1 MTSMDCLLLFL
12 TNTPASIR
20 YQIMNKQAQIILSN
34 CLTLVTTVAPPQ
46 NATAEHLLI
55 KACEIMNRL
64 VVDSFTKL
72 KSRHLSLML
81 QLFSPFML
89 NEASSVNG
97 GTDRFTKEYLISERV
112 FTALYF
118 LLLNTL
124 KSRQYEA
131 YKVIAPL
138 LDGIKYLLRQ
148 IVRARPDGSYLTAI
162 CIQNFSRLCE
172 ELSKNKIVTKKFAEY
187 FLVDFVVLVK
197 LTSLPP
203 KIKQH
208 LMPGVYSIMDTC
220 TEYENQQIFAA
231 LDDVS
236 KGIFKG
242 MFNEY
247 NRDHKFSGK
256 V

>member
-1 MTSMDCLLLFL
+1 MLL
-12 TNTPASIR
+12 TASIR

-64 VVDSFTKL
+64 VVDSVSSYNQYRYQHGSCVFVWQFTKL

-138 LDGIKYLLRQ
+138 LDGIKCTYF
-148 IVRARPDGSYLTAI
+148 ARY
-162 CIQNFSRLCE
+162 
-172 ELSKNKIVTKKFAEY
+172 
-187 FLVDFVVLVK
+187 
-197 LTSLPP
+197 
-203 KIKQH
+203 
-208 LMPGVYSIMDTC
+208 
-220 TEYENQQIFAA
+220 
-231 LDDVS
+231 
-236 KGIFKG
+236 
-242 MFNEY
+242 
-247 NRDHKFSGK
+247 
-256 V
+256 

>member
-1 MTSMDCLLLFL
+1 
-12 TNTPASIR
+12 
-20 YQIMNKQAQIILSN
+20 
-34 CLTLVTTVAPPQ
+34 
-46 NATAEHLLI
+46 
-55 KACEIMNRL
+55 
-64 VVDSFTKL
+64 
-72 KSRHLSLML
+72 ML

-138 LDGIKYLLRQ
+138 LDGIKCTYFDTTDMCTNDRGADLLRQ
-148 IVRARPDGSYLTAI
+148 IVRARPDGSYLPAI

-220 TEYENQQIFAA
+220 TEYE
-231 LDDVS
+231 
-236 KGIFKG
+236 
-242 MFNEY
+242 
-247 NRDHKFSGK
+247 
-256 V
+256 